1 MRLPSAFLRLP
12 HSFDASRLAYEAAQ
26 FEESDWKPHPHGYP
40 GNSAV
45 ALVAIDGDPAND
57 SVKGAMRATP
67 HLARCP
73 YIRQVLAS
81 LGVTIGRTRLMRI
94 DGNAE
99 ATPHAD
105 SNYYWLQRVRVH
117 VPVVTDPAVTFLSGG
132 ESVHMAAGE
141 AWIFDT
147 WKIHNVINP
156 NPSRRIHLVC
166 DTAGLPAL
174 LRGEPRFVP
183 FDADAEPELAFEAR
197 TLPVVMAPEEQ
208 SALVQLLR
216 IEDRALLAE
225 TERFLDDWRGVWHAH
240 GERRGGWPQYRVL
253 LERFDAALAAFEEV
267 RLDNGLRA
275 PELLRAA
282 LVRPALNPD
291 LAERA
296 PEVTRRRRIDRPVF
310 LVSSPRA
317 GSTLLFETRAQA
329 PNVFTPGKES
339 HRIIEGID
347 ALHPASRGWES
358 NRLTAADATPMIA
371 SVLETRF
378 LAELHARDGSR
389 RFPPRLRMLE
399 KTPKNGLRIPFLRA
413 IWPDAYFIYLYRDP
427 RATISSMLEA
437 WRSGKFVT
445 YPQLPGWE
453 SAPVIP
459 SDSEGPPAV
468 AREASPMRRSLASA
482 RDDRNAWSLVL
493 VPGWQELIGRPLAE
507 IVAHQWRTATK
518 ILLDDLELLP
528 PDSWSVASY
537 DALLAEPQKEIE
549 RLCGFVDFEW
559 DRVLTAPLPLSRT
572 TLTKPAPDKWL
583 RNGEEIDSISGSIA
597 DVAERARELFAR
609 PPAQRSRIKQTPKT
623 DAPKPAFR
631 SVHTNTLPELLQS
644 VHASLLVS
652 TYQSGRVVAVRR
664 DGNVLNTHFIGFDSP
679 MGMAVSGDRLA
690 IGTSHLV
697 WQYRRLEGRDKHDAL
712 FAPRSAHVTG
722 DIRVHEVAYDAQGT
736 LWLVNTRFSALC
748 TLDADHSFVPRWQ
761 PPFITALTPEDRCH
775 LNGLAMIDG
784 RPRLVTCLG
793 ETDTAAGWRANKA
806 AGGALID
813 VDSGMTVVRGLS
825 MPHSPRWYAGKL
837 WLLESGK
844 GSLIRVDTQAG
855 RVETVAQLPGFT
867 RGLAFAD
874 HYAFIGLSQVR
885 ESVFDGIPLARRLRL
900 EDRSC
905 GVWVVDIRSGNIAA
919 FLKFEDAVQE
929 IFDVQV
935 LRGLE
940 FPELL
945 EPRSE
950 LARTLFELPAA
961 SATLS

>member
-1 MRLPSAFLRLP
+1 MRLPSAFIRLP
-12 HSFDASRLAYEAAQ
+12 HSFDASRLAAEAAQ

-40 GNSAV
+40 GNSALS
-45 ALVAIDGDPAND
+45 LVAIGGDPAND

-73 YIRQVLAS
+73 YIRQLLAS

-147 WKIHNVINP
+147 WQIHNVLNP
-156 NPSRRIHLVC
+156 NPTRRIHLVC

-183 FDADAEPELAFEAR
+183 FDEEAEPQLDFESR
-197 TLPVVMAPEEQ
+197 TMPVVMSPDEQ
-208 SALVQLLR
+208 AALLR
-216 IEDRALLAE
+216 LLQLTDRALLAE

-240 GERRGGWPQYRVL
+240 GEKRGGWPRYRAL
-253 LERFDAALAAFEEV
+253 LERFDAALATFEDV

-275 PELLRAA
+275 PELVRAA
-282 LVRPALNPD
+282 LVRPALNPE
-291 LAERA
+291 LAERS
-296 PEVTRRRRIDRPVF
+296 PEVIRRRRIDRPVF
-310 LVSSPRA
+310 IVSSPRA
-317 GSTLLFETRAQA
+317 GSTLLFETLAQS
-329 PNVFTPGKES
+329 PTVFTPGKES
-339 HRIIEGID
+339 HGLIEGIG
-347 ALHPASRGWES
+347 ALHPASRDWES
-358 NRLTAADATPMIA
+358 NRLTAADATPMVA

-378 LAELHARDGSR
+378 LAELRARDGSQ

-453 SAPVIP
+453 
-459 SDSEGPPAV
+459 GPP
-468 AREASPMRRSLASA
+468 
-482 RDDRNAWSLVL
+482 WSLVL
-493 VPGWQELIGRPLAE
+493 VPGWRESTGRPLAE
-507 IVAHQWRTATK
+507 IVAHQWSTATR
-518 ILLDDLELLP
+518 ILLDDLETLP

-537 DALLAEPQKEIE
+537 DALVSEPQQEIE
-549 RLCGFVDFEW
+549 RLAAFVDVGW

-583 RNGEEIDSISGSIA
+583 RNGAEIDGISASIA
-597 DVAERARELFAR
+597 EVAERARELFAR
-609 PPAQRSRIKQTPKT
+609 PPAQRSRVRPAVKD

-631 SVHTNTLPELLQS
+631 SVHTNTLPGVLQS
-644 VHASLLVS
+644 VRASLLVS

-664 DGNVLNTHFIGFDSP
+664 DGNVVNTHFIGFDSP
-679 MGMAVSGDRLA
+679 MGMAVSGGRLA
-690 IGTSHLV
+690 IGTADAV
-697 WQYRRLEGRDKHDAL
+697 WDYRKVRREADKHDAL
-712 FAPRSAHVTG
+712 FVPRSAHVTG
-722 DIRVHEVAYDAQGT
+722 DIRVHEVAFDANGT

-761 PPFITALTPEDRCH
+761 PPFITELLPEDRCH
-775 LNGLAMIDG
+775 LNGLAIIDG

-793 ETDTAAGWRANKA
+793 ETNAPGGWRANKA

-813 VDSGMTVVRGLS
+813 LDTGMTAVRGLS

-844 GSLIRVDTQAG
+844 GSLVWVDAQAG

-867 RGLAFAD
+867 RGLAFAG

-905 GVWVVDIRSGNIAA
+905 GVWVVDIRSGSVAA

-935 LRGLE
+935 LHGME
-940 FPELL
+940 YPELL
-945 EPRSE
+945 ETRSDA
-950 LARTLFELPAA
+950 ARATFELPR
-961 SATLS
+961 S